1 MEAKGEIESFCQNK
15 INAIASA
22 ALVEYRDEILKLEN
36 PVDIEMEWRVM
47 MSLVF
52 DKHEIEMK
60 PLHDLLR
67 ENKMDFTQFL
77 RTVNFVR
84 DMTQEQLNDY
94 IEAYKNGEFDNHGW
108 Y

>member
-1 MEAKGEIESFCQNK
+1 
-15 INAIASA
+15 
-22 ALVEYRDEILKLEN
+22 
-36 PVDIEMEWRVM
+36 

-94 IEAYKNGEFDNHGW
+94 N
-108 Y
+108 

>member
-1 MEAKGEIESFCQNK
+1 
-15 INAIASA
+15 
-22 ALVEYRDEILKLEN
+22 
-36 PVDIEMEWRVM
+36 

-67 ENKMDFTQFL
+67 ENKMNFTQFL

-94 IEAYKNGEFDNHGW
+94 IEAYKNGEIEIMVGIESIRKWLYIHMPNVMWFYVLWSKEHVVKH
-108 Y
+108 YHKK

>member
-1 MEAKGEIESFCQNK
+1 
-15 INAIASA
+15 
-22 ALVEYRDEILKLEN
+22 
-36 PVDIEMEWRVM
+36 

-67 ENKMDFTQFL
+67 ENKMNFTQFL
-77 RTVNFVR
+77 RTVDFVR

-94 IEAYKNGEFDNHGW
+94 IEAYKMVSLIIMDGIKTP
-108 Y
+108 

>member
-1 MEAKGEIESFCQNK
+1 
-15 INAIASA
+15 
-22 ALVEYRDEILKLEN
+22 
-36 PVDIEMEWRVM
+36 

-60 PLHDLLR
+60 PLHVLLR
-67 ENKMDFTQFL
+67 ENKMNFTQFL
-77 RTVNFVR
+77 RTVDFVK

-94 IEAYKNGEFDNHGW
+94 IDAYKDGEFE